1 MNKIHI
7 LPPEIISKIAAGEVI
22 ERPASV
28 LKELLENSLDAN
40 ADSIEVEI
48 KGAGKT
54 AIRVKDNGS
63 GIAQDDLEQICSR
76 HATSKITNID
86 DLYNINSLGFR
97 GEALYSVS
105 AVADVILSS
114 KAKDQDTGWE
124 IHLRGGQR
132 LNKKPVTMS
141 RGTEILVSELFYN
154 TPARK
159 KFLKSNSA
167 EMNQILDIFTPYTL
181 LYPRI
186 SFTIAHN
193 DKTILDLKPAQDHIQ
208 RISRALNLEAKHI
221 IEGARDFPQ
230 RGLSVHLVLGDIN
243 IQRARKDLQFIF
255 VNNRPVQNRTLSF
268 HLNEI
273 YRMLFPPGTYP
284 FFCLYLT
291 MPADQLDVNVHPA
304 KREVKIKDEL
314 EIVALLRPFCE
325 NLLMTNS
332 QAMQA
337 QENIFPR
344 PAASAAVDREDIP
357 GSTPEMIKEP
367 SGQKQYN
374 LSLEEN
380 IILFKTG
387 DVFGQKKESLR
398 EKLKNGRYL
407 GNFHKKYLLFESG
420 DSLLVVDQHAA
431 QERITFEK
439 LKTQIENGK
448 VEVEQLISPVLIK
461 LTPAELLLWEE
472 NKQTLE
478 KIGFQTSLWDK
489 ETLAVHSH
497 PRLIANTEVAARNL
511 INGENIPKL
520 NPETLA
526 RRACRS
532 SVMAGF
538 SMNPE
543 QAEYQR
549 SQLLSSQ
556 DPFTCPHGRPT
567 VIELPENSLSKQFLR
582 T

>member
-28 LKELLENSLDAN
+28 LKELLENSLDAH
-40 ADSIEVEI
+40 ADNIEVEI
-48 KGAGKT
+48 KGAGKV
-54 AIRVKDNGS
+54 AISIKDNGT
-63 GIAQDDLEQICSR
+63 GIAEEDLEPLCSR
-76 HATSKITNID
+76 HATSKIASID

-97 GEALYSVS
+97 GEALYSIA
-105 AVADVILSS
+105 AVADVVLSS
-114 KAKDQDTGWE
+114 KTKDQDSGWE
-124 IHLRGGQR
+124 IHLRGGQK
-132 LNKKPVTMS
+132 LNKKPAAMS
-141 RGTEILVSELFYN
+141 TGTKILVSELFYN

-159 KFLKSNSA
+159 KFLKSNTA
-167 EMNQILDIFTPYTL
+167 EMNQILDIFIPYTL
-181 LYPRI
+181 LYPEA
-186 SFTIAHN
+186 SFTLAHN
-193 DKTILDLKPAQDHIQ
+193 EKTLLDLKPAQNHIQ
-208 RISRALNLEAKHI
+208 RISKALNLAAEHI
-221 IEGARDFPQ
+221 IEDTREFPQ
-230 RGLSVHLVLGDIN
+230 RSMSIHLALGDIN

-273 YRMLFPPGTYP
+273 YRMLFPPGTSP

-291 MPADQLDVNVHPA
+291 LPADQLDVNVHPA

-314 EIVALLRPFCE
+314 EVVALLRPFCE
-325 NLLMTNS
+325 NLLMANS
-332 QAMQA
+332 KAKQA
-337 QENIFPR
+337 QDNIFPIPETSAPVER
-344 PAASAAVDREDIP
+344 RDTADPAP
-357 GSTPEMIKEP
+357 GGIKEP
-367 SGQKQYN
+367 AGQKQYS

-380 IILFKTG
+380 IMLFKTG
-387 DVFGQKKESLR
+387 DIFGQKKENLK
-398 EKLKNGRYL
+398 EKLRSGRYL

-431 QERITFEK
+431 QERLTFER
-439 LKTQIENGK
+439 LKAQIENGQ
-448 VEVEQLISPVLIK
+448 VEVEQLINPVLIK
-461 LTPAELLLWEE
+461 LTAAELLLWEE
-472 NKQTLE
+472 NKQIME

-489 ETLAVHSH
+489 ETLAIHSH
-497 PRLIANTEVAARNL
+497 PRLINNTEISVRNL
-511 INGENIPKL
+511 INGESIPKL

-549 SQLLSSQ
+549 SQLLACQ

-567 VIELPENSLSKQFLR
+567 VIEIPENSLSKQFLR
-582 T
+582 